1 MFLRIASVRQL
12 LAYMVAGVMTLFG
25 FLIITGYMYPVFIQT
40 DRLRIMFGV
49 LLIMFGIFRFATAYF
64 SEKRD
69 RIIEDDSWKDGSQN
83 SSKEDVSSHS

>member
-12 LAYMVAGVMTLFG
+12 LAYTVAGVMALFG
-25 FLIITGYMYPVFIQT
+25 FMIITDYMHPVFIQT

-49 LLIMFGIFRFATAYF
+49 LLILFGIFRFFSAYF
-64 SEKRD
+64 AEKRD
-69 RIIEDDSWKDGSQN
+69 RILEDDSWKSSSPD